1 MGNDQEKE
9 IKENQMKNNYNSQR
23 HKEPALH
30 YSDNEISEE
39 EIGKRIN
46 NNVKFYLNDKKDEL
60 NRAKSV
66 NQIKRK
72 KKYNENDFH
81 SDFNTDDEYY
91 EYKGRKKKI
100 RKNQN
105 KNENKSERIKDINNK
120 MGNQRDYHIKRKS
133 ENLNENNMNIL
144 KVNQI
149 YSNNDFIK
157 DDLNLEQIDIHNE
170 IIKRNKKFSLSNLS
184 DFEKKT

>member
-23 HKEPALH
+23 HKEPTLH

-39 EIGKRIN
+39 EIGKKIN

-72 KKYNENDFH
+72 KKYNENYFH
-81 SDFNTDDEYY
+81 SDFNTDDE
-91 EYKGRKKKI
+91 I
-100 RKNQN
+100 
-105 KNENKSERIKDINNK
+105 
-120 MGNQRDYHIKRKS
+120 
-133 ENLNENNMNIL
+133 MNI
-144 KVNQI
+144 KG
-149 YSNNDFIK
+149 
-157 DDLNLEQIDIHNE
+157 
-170 IIKRNKKFSLSNLS
+170 
-184 DFEKKT
+184 EKKRLGKIKIKMKIKVKE